1 MSIKTYQKG
10 KPEKLSANFTSEE
23 FDCHGVGCCTE
34 TLIDEKL
41 VQYLQKIREYFKK
54 PVNIN
59 SGYRCIIH
67 NANIGGASKSN
78 HMDGEAA
85 DIRISGVT
93 PLQLAQYAEHIGVLG
108 IGVYSWGIHIDTR
121 TTKYFWYDGGATNVK
136 TFGKIATEE
145 KKKVVKSG
153 VVSDNSD
160 QKAQKIWEFLMNEIN
175 NPYGVAGL
183 MGNLYAESG
192 LRSNNL
198 QDSYQTKLG
207 YTDQTYTK
215 AVDEGTY
222 SNFIKDSA
230 GYGLAQWTYHTRK
243 QGLLNYAN
251 KAEISIS
258 DYETQ
263 LKYLIYELKNSFKS
277 VFETLKNAKTVNEA
291 SDVVLLKFE
300 NPLDKSDKMKETRA
314 QYGEIYFRKFGRQY
328 VGDNLESKYAIANT
342 AMYIREKDSTVSKGL
357 GVVKKG
363 TKIEVLEVLPNGW
376 YKISWNGG
384 IAYTSNTTGTYY
396 SFVEE
401 PYFIRVIANALNI
414 RSGPG
419 TNFKIVGYL
428 RKEALQTILEEQNG
442 WGKLKN
448 GQGWIKLSY
457 TRKVDG

>member
-10 KPEKLSANFTSEE
+10 KSEKLSANFTSKE
-23 FDCHGVGCCTE
+23 FDCQGSGCCTE

-41 VQYLQKIREYFKK
+41 VQYLQKFREYFGK

-59 SGYRCIIH
+59 SGYRCKIH

-93 PLQLAQYAEHIGVLG
+93 PLQLAQYAEYIGILG

-136 TFGKIATEE
+136 TFGTPDIQE
-145 KKKVVKSG
+145 KKKVVKAG
-153 VVSDNSD
+153 IVSDNSD
-160 QKAQKIWEFLMNEIN
+160 EKAKKIWEFLMKEIG

-198 QDSYQTKLG
+198 QDTYQSKLG

-215 AVDEGTY
+215 AVDENTY
-222 SNFIKDSA
+222 TNFIKDSA

-243 QGLLNYAN
+243 QGLLKYADE
-251 KAEISIS
+251 AEISIG

-263 LKYLIYELKNSFKS
+263 LKYLMYELKNNFKT
-277 VFETLKNAKTVNEA
+277 VFETLKKAKTVAEA
-291 SDVVLLKFE
+291 SNIVLTQFE
-300 NPLDKSDKMKETRA
+300 NPLDKSDKMKATRA
-314 QYGEIYFRKFGRQY
+314 QYSENYYQKFG
-328 VGDNLESKYAIANT
+328 VEKGNTIYAIAQT
-342 AMYIREKDSTVSKGL
+342 AMHIREKETAASKSL
-357 GVVKKG
+357 GVIAKG
-363 TKIEVLEVLPNGW
+363 TKVEVVEILASGW
-376 YKISWNGG
+376 YKIKWNGT

-396 SFVEE
+396 ILEGAYKVRIVAST
-401 PYFIRVIANALNI
+401 LNI
-414 RSGPG
+414 RSGPS
-419 TNFKIVGYL
+419 TNYQIIGHLSKNS
-428 RKEALQTILEEQNG
+428 LQTILEEQNG

-448 GQGWIKLSY
+448 DSGWIKLSY
-457 TRKVDG
+457 TKREG